1 LSRDAFARLL
11 EHREFR
17 PSFGVVSDWR
27 RATAATDPSFDRD
40 FLAALEKLRAEGRL
54 CGRWATVV
62 PASASM
68 IDLYRAGRMVEILG
82 RPAGIQYEVFVSY
95 DEAVAW
101 VGDVSA
107 GAR

>member
-1 LSRDAFARLL
+1 
-11 EHREFR
+11 
-17 PSFGVVSDWR
+17 
-27 RATAATDPSFDRD
+27 
-40 FLAALEKLRAEGRL
+40 
-54 CGRWATVV
+54 
-62 PASASM
+62 M